1 MARQSRIHGVPGLCR
16 IVPLRTAVLR
26 WPTLPPSLHGGPD
39 DGPPV
44 QWDFSTNSNPLGPLA
59 PVAEAVAA
67 APRQAYPEPGYR
79 VLRERIAE
87 LHGVSPSQVIPAGSA
102 GEWIWRFTL
111 ALREAGGAR
120 RAWLPA
126 PGYAEYGA
134 AARALGIECRP
145 YDPRAIE
152 PPGMAQGDLLWLC
165 TPHNPTGSAF
175 DAPTLSSWILRAR
188 SHGAEVVLD
197 LAYAPLRF
205 DGASL
210 PHTATDAWQL
220 WSPNKACGLTG
231 VRGAYALAPAHRT
244 DATEA
249 LRRFAPAWVM
259 GADGVAMVEAFA
271 RPATQQLL
279 ARQHG
284 RHRDLRDSL
293 AAALQA
299 RGWMVSDSVVP
310 FVLARPPAPAD
321 EAARWH
327 AAWRAVG
334 LKLRDA
340 ASFGLPG
347 WLRIAALPLAAQQ
360 RLLDT
365 WDALHGDRR

>member
-1 MARQSRIHGVPGLCR
+1 M
-16 IVPLRTAVLR
+16 LR
-26 WPTLPPSLHGGPD
+26 WPALAPSLHGGAD

-59 PVAEAVAA
+59 TVAEAVAA
-67 APRQAYPEPGYR
+67 APRHAYPEPGYR
-79 VLRERIAE
+79 ALRERVAE
-87 LHGVSPSQVIPAGSA
+87 AHGVSPTQVIPAGSA

-120 RAWLPA
+120 RVWLPA

-145 YDPRAIE
+145 YDPCTAE
-152 PPGMAQGDLLWLC
+152 PPDIAHGDLLWLC
-165 TPHNPTGSAF
+165 TPHNPTGTAP
-175 DAPTLSSWILRAR
+175 DAPTLTTWIVQAR
-188 SHGAEVVLD
+188 SRGAEVALD

-205 DGASL
+205 DGAGL
-210 PHTATDAWQL
+210 PHSATEAWQL

-231 VRGAYALAPAHRT
+231 VRGAYALAPAHRL
-244 DATEA
+244 EA
-249 LRRFAPAWVM
+249 AESLRRFAPSWVL
-259 GADGVAMVEAFA
+259 GADGVAMIEAFSGHEA
-271 RPATQQLL
+271 RQLL

-293 AAALQA
+293 AAALQS
-299 RGWMVSDSVVP
+299 RGWVVNSSVVP
-310 FVLARPPAPAD
+310 FVLARPPAAAD
-321 EAARWH
+321 EALRWH
-327 AAWRAVG
+327 AAWRAQG

-347 WLRIAALPLAAQQ
+347 WVRAAALPLAAQE

-365 WDALHGDRR
+365 WDGLQGAAR